1 MIKVAHRINDINLLR
16 ETPVEFGIEVDIRTF
31 GRDLIIH
38 HEPYER
44 GELFEIWLEEYNHKL
59 LILNVKEEGLEQK
72 LLKLLEI
79 KNIDNFFFLD
89 QSFPFLIKTINSG
102 EKRCSIRVS
111 EYERIETAMS
121 LKNKVD
127 WIWLDCFDRFPI
139 TEEELF
145 SLKNEGGFK
154 ICIVSPELQGRSST
168 EEILNYKETLNSMNF
183 VGDAVCT
190 KYPTLWT

>member
-72 LLKLLEI
+72 ILKLLEI

>member
-59 LILNVKEEGLEQK
+59 LILHVKEEGLEQK
-72 LLKLLEI
+72 ILKLLEI